1 MFHRS
6 VKIPKSRS
14 FFLFGARGTGKST
27 LIRSQFAPDTSL
39 LINLLDLDQEEQ
51 FSRDP
56 MALERQVLAV
66 SPKITHVVI
75 DEIQKIPKLL
85 DVVHHLMETH
95 KVPQSFILTG
105 SSTRKLKAG
114 SANLLAGRAA
124 LRNLFPLLRE
134 ELGSVFEIEV
144 ALRWGTLPKV
154 WNTRDEEERRDIL
167 RSYAQL
173 YVKEEVWAEQLVRQ
187 LDPFRRFLE
196 IAALNSG
203 KIVNYSNIARDV
215 GVDIKTVQSW
225 YSVVEDTLLG
235 FYLDSFHTS
244 ARKQLLLSP
253 KFYFFDTGV
262 ARALAQML
270 NVVPA
275 PQTGYYG
282 DLFEQFV
289 ICQFQALNQ
298 YNNLDYKLHFLLT
311 KSGVEI
317 DLVITRPGKP
327 LALIEIKSSKT
338 AKSEHVSVLE
348 QFLGD
353 FPDAEFFLWSQDPK
367 KQRFGKILALPWW
380 EGILAI

>member
-270 NVVPA
+270 NVVP
-275 PQTGYYG
+275 
-282 DLFEQFV
+282 DR
-289 ICQFQALNQ
+289 
-298 YNNLDYKLHFLLT
+298 
-311 KSGVEI
+311 KSV
-317 DLVITRPGKP
+317 V
-327 LALIEIKSSKT
+327 
-338 AKSEHVSVLE
+338 
-348 QFLGD
+348 
-353 FPDAEFFLWSQDPK
+353 
-367 KQRFGKILALPWW
+367 
-380 EGILAI
+380 